1 MLLQNLFSKT
11 KRMHVYNLQTKTSKH
26 FYVCF
31 RRIRK
36 NIDLREGKTKKRS
49 KNLYKV
55 NKNENIQGKK
65 HKANSAKYDK
75 MKKKIEKKTGKKI
88 DQRRKND

>member
-36 NIDLREGKTKKRS
+36 NIDLREGKTRKRS

-55 NKNENIQGKK
+55 NKNENIQ
-65 HKANSAKYDK
+65 AKNIK
-75 MKKKIEKKTGKKI
+75 PIQQSMTK
-88 DQRRKND
+88 